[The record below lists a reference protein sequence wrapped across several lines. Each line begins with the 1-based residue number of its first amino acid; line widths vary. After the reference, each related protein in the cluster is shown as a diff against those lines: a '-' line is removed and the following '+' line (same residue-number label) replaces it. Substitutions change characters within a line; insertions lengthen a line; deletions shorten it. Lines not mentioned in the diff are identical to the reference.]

1 MESVNCK
8 LKDIEENLKRLAFH
22 YEKIITYYMR
32 KGWFWD
38 FEIPVDSRTL
48 EIFYNEPAIFENFMK
63 DYFNNKVEDID
74 QIVKDRFPERHKIIS
89 KALFCHKNMD
99 YELSIP
105 IIIGQVDGIFRDITG
120 KDMFSSRD
128 NRAEKVFEKFKKRN
142 TNNKMLSAAL
152 TPLKEYRMLTL
163 SFNKVKDYP
172 HIVSRNSILHG
183 YDINYAS
190 ETNGLKTISLLNYVV
205 RVVYDIL
212 HSDNFLLNI
221 KLTS

>member
-1 MESVNCK
+1 
-8 LKDIEENLKRLAFH
+8 
-22 YEKIITYYMR
+22 
-32 KGWFWD
+32 
-38 FEIPVDSRTL
+38 
-48 EIFYNEPAIFENFMK
+48 
-63 DYFNNKVEDID
+63 
-74 QIVKDRFPERHKIIS
+74 
-89 KALFCHKNMD
+89 
-99 YELSIP
+99 
-105 IIIGQVDGIFRDITG
+105 
-120 KDMFSSRD
+120 
-128 NRAEKVFEKFKKRN
+128 
-142 TNNKMLSAAL
+142 MLSAAL